1 MNDPVAGA
9 DGHACAPA
17 DPSAKIAEPFAP
29 GPELIKDPTL
39 PSKWRKGVDRSSSQ
53 PSSNEMQPLRL
64 FDRAGSKPS
73 DRHVWSQIRNAW
85 NNCRVEA
92 LRPPGRSPQPSDR
105 SDLSVGRLHSCIP
118 NVICGIHFARHKVY
132 AKRKRKGKRQW
143 QAQR

>member
-85 NNCRVEA
+85 NNCLLVHTSSA
-92 LRPPGRSPQPSDR
+92 GLQK
-105 SDLSVGRLHSCIP
+105 RL
-118 NVICGIHFARHKVY
+118 
-132 AKRKRKGKRQW
+132 KG
-143 QAQR
+143 